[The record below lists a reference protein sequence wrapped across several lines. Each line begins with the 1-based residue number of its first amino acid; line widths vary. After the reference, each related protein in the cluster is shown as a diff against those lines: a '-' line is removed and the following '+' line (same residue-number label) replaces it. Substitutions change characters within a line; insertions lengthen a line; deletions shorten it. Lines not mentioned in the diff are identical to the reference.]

1 MTEFYRSFN
10 HYWAYSCIFA
20 LFLIPKATLAAD
32 QIAASRR
39 TAIVRAV
46 EQVQPAV
53 VSVYVT
59 FTEHVQRPYWERD
72 PFYGFFYP
80 RSSLVPLERTSSGSG
95 LIVDNKGHVL
105 TNDHV
110 IGSKRKLQHIE
121 ITLQDGRSFSADY
134 IGSDTSF
141 DLALIKAQGDQ
152 LPVAPL
158 GDSDDILVGE
168 WAIAIGN
175 PFDVGVSVSVG
186 VVSGINRNFPQ
197 VQGDYY
203 YRDLI
208 QTDASINPGNSGGPL
223 INALGEVIG
232 INSFI
237 HTGSN
242 NNIGSI
248 GIGFAIPSNTARSF
262 LDEITRHGKVRR
274 PWTGILRLQNITPRL
289 AEGLDLPST
298 NGALI
303 VDLVPEGPSYTAGL
317 RRWDALVAVND
328 EKVVTA
334 QQARSVLQS
343 FRVDEQCTLT
353 VMRDGETLDLTLLLT
368 EEPQRP
374 GRWY

>member
-1 MTEFYRSFN
+1 MAAFYKYFNGNRVVISLFILLLSMNPSRS
-10 HYWAYSCIFA
+10 
-20 LFLIPKATLAAD
+20 AD
-32 QIAASRR
+32 QLSTSRR

-46 EQVQPAV
+46 EQIQPAV

-59 FTEHVQRPYWERD
+59 FTERVRRPYWERD
-72 PFYGFFYP
+72 PFWGFFYP
-80 RSSLVPLERTSSGSG
+80 RSYLVPLERTSSGSG
-95 LIVDNKGHVL
+95 LIVDNKGHIL
-105 TNDHV
+105 TNDHL
-110 IGSKRKLQHIE
+110 IGSKRQLQHIE
-121 ITLQDGRSFSADY
+121 ISLQDGRSFAADY

-141 DLALIKAQGDQ
+141 DLALIKTQGDN

-158 GDSDDILVGE
+158 GNSDDILVGE

-175 PFDVGVSVSVG
+175 PFDVGVSVSAG
-186 VVSGINRNFPQ
+186 IISGINRDFPQ
-197 VQGDYY
+197 AHGDYF
-203 YRDLI
+203 YRDMI

-237 HTGSN
+237 HTGSDY
-242 NNIGSI
+242 NIGSI
-248 GIGFAIPSNTARSF
+248 GIGFAIPSNIARSF

-303 VDLVPEGPSYTAGL
+303 VDLTDAGPAYKAGL
-317 RRWDALVAVND
+317 RRWDTLIAVNND
-328 EKVVTA
+328 DIVTA
-334 QQARSVLQS
+334 QQARSILQG

-353 VMRDGETLDLTLLLT
+353 VARDGETLDLMLILSQ
-368 EEPQRP
+368 EPQRS
-374 GRWY
+374 GRGY

>member
-1 MTEFYRSFN
+1 
-10 HYWAYSCIFA
+10 
-20 LFLIPKATLAAD
+20 
-32 QIAASRR
+32 
-39 TAIVRAV
+39 
-46 EQVQPAV
+46 
-53 VSVYVT
+53 
-59 FTEHVQRPYWERD
+59 
-72 PFYGFFYP
+72 
-80 RSSLVPLERTSSGSG
+80 
-95 LIVDNKGHVL
+95 
-105 TNDHV
+105 
-110 IGSKRKLQHIE
+110 
-121 ITLQDGRSFSADY
+121 
-134 IGSDTSF
+134 
-141 DLALIKAQGDQ
+141 LIKAQGDQ

-237 HTGSN
+237 HTGSS

-262 LDEITRHGKVRR
+262 LDEITHHGKVRR

-303 VDLVPEGPSYTAGL
+303 VDLVPEGPAYTAGL

-328 EKVVTA
+328 DKIITA
-334 QQARSVLQS
+334 QQARLVLQG